1 MKYQRVLRNMF
12 KKFIRYVVKNITT
25 RFNTRKGGQLKGW
38 LRISDD
44 FDAPLPKELID
55 KFHNNDI

>member
-1 MKYQRVLRNMF
+1 MF